1 MPDIHLAISH
11 GFYETVRVGSPTCF
25 RNVSVQCM
33 SQDDRHKLVEPP
45 SPVKPR

>member
-33 SQDDRHKLVEPP
+33 STIRTKGVTG
-45 SPVKPR
+45 